1 MFFKNLKIYKLDG
14 DKLTPGVSLTEQL
27 ARGPFERCASN
38 QPVSRGWVSPRNNGE
53 LIHVQNGNVL
63 IALRTEE
70 RIMPSS
76 AINRE
81 VAERAEKMA
90 AEQGYRPGRKQ
101 LNELKERVIEELM
114 PRTLTKQ
121 QTTFA
126 WLDLNNSMLA
136 IDASTEGKAEVVIE
150 HLRQCLDE
158 FPVKPLHT
166 NVSPQ
171 SAMADWLASGE
182 APDSFTIDRDCELK
196 SVGEEKATVRY
207 VRHPLG
213 DEVHDEIKSHL
224 AAGKLPTKL
233 ALTWDDRVSFVLT
246 DTLHIK
252 RIAFLDIVKEQAEQ
266 DGETTMEEQFYADFA
281 LMTGELSRTITNVIA
296 AMGGE
301 VKEENL

>member
-90 AEQGYRPGRKQ
+90 AEQGYKPGRKQ
-101 LNELKERVIEELM
+101 LKELKERVIEELM

-182 APDSFTIDRDCELK
+182 APDGFTIDRDCELK

-301 VKEENL
+301 VKEE

>member
-1 MFFKNLKIYKLDG
+1 MFFKNLKIYKLDS

-90 AEQGYRPGRKQ
+90 AEQGYKPGRKQ
-101 LNELKERVIEELM
+101 LKELKERVIEELM

-171 SAMADWLASGE
+171 SAMADCLAGGE
-182 APDSFTIDRDCELK
+182 APDGFTIDRDCELK

-266 DGETTMEEQFYADFA
+266 DAETMEEQFDADFA

-296 AMGGE
+296 ALCGE